1 MKTKTE
7 SRKQKKGNKS
17 YPPPEERSKAPST
30 AESSKGVMVT
40 PPFKLAFSNDWKVS
54 PVIGDGQLGSEAR
67 ERRREE
73 DEEAAAACGT

>member
-1 MKTKTE
+1 
-7 SRKQKKGNKS
+7 
-17 YPPPEERSKAPST
+17 
-30 AESSKGVMVT
+30 MVT